1 MQELF
6 RNYIQK
12 AAFSKQLK
20 LDGNLKKLYNK
31 ASKAE
36 SSNGSKKLRFK
47 RNRKLAFS
55 TVGTPDYIAPEV
67 FQQKGYNETVDW
79 WSLGVIL
86 YEMLVGYTP
95 FFSEDPATTCQKILH
110 YESTFKIPDDIKM
123 SREARDLIE
132 RLVTNPSKE
141 SYL

>member
-1 MQELF
+1 M
-6 RNYIQK
+6 
-12 AAFSKQLK
+12 
-20 LDGNLKKLYNK
+20 
-31 ASKAE
+31 KAE
-36 SSNGSKKLRFK
+36 ELTKPKSKFSFK

-95 FFSEDPATTCQKILH
+95 FFSEDPATTC
-110 YESTFKIPDDIKM
+110 
-123 SREARDLIE
+123 
-132 RLVTNPSKE
+132 
-141 SYL
+141 